1 MLKATK
7 SINLNGQ
14 SVVGEQIVRTF
25 YASVT
30 SEGNTTSNSSTVNRD
45 LYIQNYEQVKTDED
59 EFEAK
64 VREIETEVF
73 AKLSEAESEEE

>member
-1 MLKATK
+1 MLKTVK
-7 SINLNGQ
+7 STNLNGQ

-30 SEGNTTSNSSTVNRD
+30 SEGNTTSNSSTVNKD
-45 LYIQNYEQVKTDED
+45 LYIQNYEQVKADED

-73 AKLSEAESEEE
+73 AKLSEAGEEE

>member
-1 MLKATK
+1 MLKTVK
-7 SINLNGQ
+7 STNLNGQ

-25 YASVT
+25 YASIT

-45 LYIQNYEQVKTDED
+45 LYIQNYEQVKADED

-73 AKLSEAESEEE
+73 EKLSEAESEEE

>member
-1 MLKATK
+1 MLKTVK
-7 SINLNGQ
+7 STNLNGQ

-45 LYIQNYEQVKTDED
+45 LYIQNYEQVKADED

-73 AKLSEAESEEE
+73 EKLATESEEE